1 MITRYVGALRRFAL
15 VALLLAPALSAAQ
28 PRRERAD
35 GPYGYGA
42 GGAMGPALGQLGF
55 GLLLA
60 LDIPPSGLDV
70 GPRFTGELMY
80 GLAQLSP
87 QLRADL
93 GGRLSFAYHGFSRDT
108 EFFVG
113 SGHTWILEVVPDLRL
128 IFAASDRL
136 AIYGDFGV
144 GLAVIRDSFDGDG
157 SNSGTEATFQIG
169 PGLSYAIAPNL
180 NFLAELRF
188 DFYTRSGDGT
198 FIALPTVGFQWH

>member
-1 MITRYVGALRRFAL
+1 MITRHVSALRRLAL
-15 VALLLAPALSAAQ
+15 VALLLAPAISAAQ
-28 PRRERAD
+28 PRRDRGEGA
-35 GPYGYGA
+35 YGYGA

-55 GLLLA
+55 GLFLA

-87 QLRADL
+87 QLRAEL
-93 GGRLSFAYHGFSRDT
+93 GGRLAYAYHSFSGGG
-108 EFFVG
+108 G
-113 SGHTWILEVVPDLRL
+113 SQWILEMVPDLRL

-136 AIYGDFGV
+136 AIYGDLGV
-144 GLAVIRDSFDGDG
+144 GFAVIRTSVDFVG
-157 SNSGTEATFQIG
+157 SASDTEATFQIG
-169 PGLSYAIAPNL
+169 PGISYALSPSL

-198 FIALPTVGFQWH
+198 FIALPTVGLQWH